1 MSGTKF
7 LRGGGGLGPGCG
19 SGGEGNGQEKA
30 KGLLHQGK
38 AAVPPSLPL
47 HPPSFHSAALPRL
60 GGGGLEQ
67 EGTQPTKS
75 NSVPLGGLAVQ
86 PP

>member
-7 LRGGGGLGPGCG
+7 LRGGGGVGPGCG

-47 HPPSFHSAALPRL
+47 HPPSAHMVSFKWH
-60 GGGGLEQ
+60 
-67 EGTQPTKS
+67 
-75 NSVPLGGLAVQ
+75 
-86 PP
+86 